1 MTRCTCPPRP
11 STRLATAVCLALLGT
26 TLTQAAPA
34 GSKAEAVRSMNAE
47 VLQLQ
52 AAQRR
57 NPNATLNARAT
68 RALAE
73 RSRLLQA
80 LIASDPGAATA
91 LAFPADVLAGL
102 AASFPAAKGSL
113 ERRGRWQGELEYL
126 IEDDASMAA
135 HRSIFKLHG
144 QGEVLDVRFAGGEP
158 PGLRSGRKFELAGL
172 RVGRSV
178 AVNEAEQLDAAQ
190 DGTVNADA
198 GSTYPATCAPTGAQ
212 SVLSIL
218 VNLPGYTLPSAVTAD
233 FVRGM
238 LLGNAYSS
246 ATSTPD
252 WSVDDFWRQNSDGRT
267 YVDPANTTVVGPINL
282 ASNFNTDA
290 NGASYCDNYGLR
302 DAVMKQ
308 IDSQVDFKRYSRIQ
322 IVMPANGACSWAGT
336 ANLGCRSLSTA
347 GDGSFTA
354 SVAWQ
359 RADTM
364 QSRSRAVQLST
375 HELGH
380 NLGLHHASSR
390 DFGAEALG
398 GLGAAGTLS
407 EYGDT
412 HSTMGSWNLGFYA
425 SSHLANTLGWLGS
438 NTNFRTVESAG
449 TYTIQNYEARPAGM
463 KALKV
468 RRGTGNDAWLWIES
482 RQNTGIYS
490 SQLNSTLFTG
500 ALIHYQDSTTGSK
513 SHLLDFT
520 TATSGFG
527 DAALPVGETWTDP
540 YSNLSVTVNSVT
552 AGAMTVS
559 VNYGGVTCTAAAPTV
574 SVSPTSASLDYG
586 GKASLTVTVK
596 NNSSSGC
603 ATESFPLAAS
613 VPSGWSASFASSS
626 LSVSPGQ
633 QAQAALSV
641 GVPSPYA
648 LGTYAV
654 GVSAQ
659 SADTGKAGSAS
670 ANLTVTE
677 PVNTLAVA
685 LSSGGQVALSNPAK
699 TCTSNCSTDYTGS
712 LAGASVTLSAV
723 PVDSTYTFTGWSGA
737 CSGTATN
744 CTVTMSADRSVTA
757 NFKAAS
763 TSKKGGGSGGG
774 GGGKPP
780 K

>member
-1 MTRCTCPPRP
+1 MPLNRIHGSSVP
-11 STRLATAVCLALLGT
+11 STRLASAVCLALLGT
-26 TLTQAAPA
+26 SMTQAAP
-34 GSKAEAVRSMNAE
+34 GDSRAETMRSMNAE

-52 AAQRR
+52 AEQRR
-57 NPNATLNARAT
+57 SPNSAHSTRAVQ
-68 RALAE
+68 ALAE
-73 RSRLLQA
+73 RSRLMQE
-80 LIASDPGAATA
+80 LIATDPRAATA

-113 ERRGRWQGELEYL
+113 EHRGRWRGELEYL
-126 IEDDASMAA
+126 IEDDASMKS
-135 HRSIFKLHG
+135 HRSVFKLHG
-144 QGEVLDVRFAGGEP
+144 QSEVLDVRFAGGEP
-158 PGLRSGRKFELAGL
+158 PGLSSGRKLEVSGL
-172 RVGRSV
+172 RVGRSI
-178 AVNEAEQLDAAQ
+178 AVDEAEQLDAAQ

-212 SVLSIL
+212 SVLSVL
-218 VNLPGYTLPSAVTAD
+218 VNLPGYTLPAAVTAD
-233 FVRGM
+233 FMRGT
-238 LLGNAYSS
+238 LLGNAFSS

-267 YVDPANTTVVGPINL
+267 YVDPANTTIVGPITL
-282 ASNFNTDA
+282 TSNFNTDA
-290 NGASYCDNYGLR
+290 SGASYCDNYGLR

-308 IDSQVDFKRYSRIQ
+308 IDGQVDFKRYSRIL

-336 ANLGCRSLSTA
+336 ANLGCRSLSSA
-347 GDGSFTA
+347 GDGAFTA

-364 QSRSRAVQLST
+364 QSRSRAVQLTT
-375 HELGH
+375 HEMGH

-390 DFGAEALG
+390 DFDAEALG
-398 GLGAAGTLS
+398 ALGAAGSLG

-412 HSTMGSWNLGFYA
+412 HSSMGSWNLGFYA

-438 NTNFRTVESAG
+438 STNFRTVESSG
-449 TYTIQNYEARPAGM
+449 TYTIQNYEARPAGL

-490 SQLNSTLFTG
+490 SQLSASLFTG
-500 ALIHYQDSTTGSK
+500 ALIHFQDSTTGSK
-513 SHLLDFT
+513 SHLLDYT

-527 DAALPVGETWTDP
+527 DAALPAGQTWTDP
-540 YSNLSVTVNSVT
+540 YSNLSVTVNGVT
-552 AGAMTVS
+552 ASAMTVT
-559 VNYGGVTCTAAAPTV
+559 VNYGGVICTSAAPTV
-574 SVSPTSASLDYG
+574 SVSPASASLDYG
-586 GKASLTVTVK
+586 SSANLTVTVK

-603 ATESFPLAAS
+603 ATESYALVATA
-613 VPSGWSASFASSS
+613 PSGWNAAFASGS
-626 LSVSPGQ
+626 LTVSPGQ
-633 QAQAALSV
+633 QAQATLNL

-659 SADTGKAGSAS
+659 GADSGRSASTS

-677 PVNTLAVA
+677 PVNTLVVAVA
-685 LSSGGQVALSNPAK
+685 AGGKVALNNPAK
-699 TCTSNCSTDYTGS
+699 TCTSNCSTDYAGS

-723 PVDSTYTFTGWSGA
+723 PVDTTYTFTGWSGA
-737 CSGTATN
+737 CSGTATS

-763 TSKKGGGSGGG
+763 TSRKGGGG